1 MNSPVIYPA
10 FFSELIK
17 LPAALHAKRNKLF
30 MQGNF
35 NTKISY
41 AERVP
46 LANVST
52 TGLSTQNVNA
62 WVLNIF
68 FKRPDSQ

>member
-1 MNSPVIYPA
+1 MNSPVIYPVL
-10 FFSELIK
+10 FSVLIK
-17 LPAALHAKRNKLF
+17 LPAADRAKRNKLL

-41 AERVP
+41 AEQVP

-52 TGLSTQNVNA
+52 IGLSTQNVNA
-62 WVLNIF
+62 WSSNIF
-68 FKRPDSQ
+68 FKRSDSK